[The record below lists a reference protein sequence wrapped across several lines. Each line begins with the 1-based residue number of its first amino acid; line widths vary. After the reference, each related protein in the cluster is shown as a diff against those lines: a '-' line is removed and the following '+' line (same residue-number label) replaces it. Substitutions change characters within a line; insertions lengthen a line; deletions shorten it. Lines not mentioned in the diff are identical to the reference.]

1 MVTDWRGSAGVSKL
15 CYVNDRLRRRG
26 CCSAERTLMLR
37 LETVDAYLVA
47 LVERAPM
54 TAADLLRWRPQSS
67 RSRELG

>member
-1 MVTDWRGSAGVSKL
+1 
-15 CYVNDRLRRRG
+15 
-26 CCSAERTLMLR
+26 MLR